1 MDRVWGRACLCVVQ
15 LRERECSTGVSG
27 ISISTVAA
35 GLLLAVCLK
44 CSLTFHCLN
53 TDLLSSPFINLCRFG
68 LKLLFFHKFTN
79 STLYE
84 RKIENEGKRNI
95 PL

>member
-1 MDRVWGRACLCVVQ
+1 MRLKQRKSLKGYCCGSALGTCVFMCVVQ
-15 LRERECSTGVSG
+15 VRERECSTGVSG

-53 TDLLSSPFINLCRFG
+53 TDLFSSPFIINLAV
-68 LKLLFFHKFTN
+68 LV
-79 STLYE
+79 
-84 RKIENEGKRNI
+84 
-95 PL
+95 